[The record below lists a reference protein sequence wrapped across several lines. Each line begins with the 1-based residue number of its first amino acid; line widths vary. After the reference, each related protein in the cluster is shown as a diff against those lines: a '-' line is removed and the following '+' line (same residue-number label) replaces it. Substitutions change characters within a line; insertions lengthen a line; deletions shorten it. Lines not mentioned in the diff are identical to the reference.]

1 MFKEES
7 CGDKRLRLFGPKR
20 AITPPNCFTELLME
34 GKVEASLTK
43 LSQGRGL
50 FWRTW
55 EVLKKRSTITLKK
68 NCIPLKEFQGLEFMA
83 FIEVLFLLARLERLF
98 EVEEVRSAVDQ
109 CSAKKNHQVL
119 METFV
124 ALALS
129 THNRFELKDL
139 NPIHEF

>member
-43 LSQGRGL
+43 LSRGRGL

-55 EVLKKRSTITLKK
+55 EVLKKRSPITLKK
-68 NCIPLKEFQGLEFMA
+68 ICIPLKEFQGLEFMA

-109 CSAKKNHQVL
+109 CSAKKITRSWWFYHG
-119 METFV
+119 FI
-124 ALALS
+124 
-129 THNRFELKDL
+129 LKMLGGLKGGL
-139 NPIHEF
+139 NESLWRLL